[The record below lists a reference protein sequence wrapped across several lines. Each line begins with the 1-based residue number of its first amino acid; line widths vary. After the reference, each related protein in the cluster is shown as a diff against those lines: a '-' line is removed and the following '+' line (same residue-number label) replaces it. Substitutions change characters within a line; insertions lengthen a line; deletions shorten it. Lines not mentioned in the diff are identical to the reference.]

1 MPRPNFEVPPT
12 KPVPRFTL
20 ESPRDMSISAF
31 IRDNMTEILGEWT
44 TFAEKAAPPE
54 GEMTKLAL
62 TDHAEQIL
70 GAIALDIETHQSQQE
85 QFVKSQGE
93 EIDLGPEESAAAIH
107 GRLRHASNFSL
118 LQLSSEFRALRA
130 TVLRLW
136 LPQVPQLSND
146 TIYEMVRFNEAI
158 DQALAESIV
167 TYSEREDRTRD
178 LFLAVLGHDLRAPL
192 ATIALVGDLLAH
204 AQTAPAQIPS
214 LAKRTKRSA
223 KVMNSM
229 VTDLLGFAR
238 LQMGAG
244 MPTERAVLD
253 AAEPCKTAMADAQA
267 MYPNADMVFHSEGD
281 LRGAFDNIRLQ
292 QLVTN
297 LLINAAQHSNK
308 GTPVTL
314 AAKGDNDAITLTVT
328 NIGPVIPAESLQ
340 TIFQPLVQLEP
351 EAGQDA
357 RPKTSLGLGLYI
369 AQEITAA
376 HDGTIS
382 VTSDETAGTVLTVRF
397 PRDR

>member
-1 MPRPNFEVPPT
+1 
-12 KPVPRFTL
+12 
-20 ESPRDMSISAF
+20 MSISTF
-31 IRDNMTEILGEWT
+31 IRDNMTAILAEWT

-54 GEMTKLAL
+54 GEMSKLAL

-70 GAIALDIETHQSQQE
+70 SAIALDIETHQSQQE

-93 EIDLGPEESAAAIH
+93 EIDLDPEESAAAIH

-136 LPQVPQLSND
+136 LPRVPQLSSD

-167 TYSEREDRTRD
+167 TYSERDDRTRD

-192 ATIALVGDLLAH
+192 ATITLVGDLLSH
-204 AQTAPAQIPS
+204 AQKAPEQIPA
-214 LAKRTKRSA
+214 LAERTKRSA
-223 KVMNSM
+223 KLMSSM

-244 MPTERAVLD
+244 MPTERTVLE
-253 AAEPCKTAMADAQA
+253 AAEVCKAAMADAQA
-267 MYPNADMVFHSEGD
+267 MYPHAGMVFHAEGD

-314 AAKGDNDAITLTVT
+314 AAKGDDDAITLTVA

-351 EAGQDA
+351 EPGQDA
-357 RPKTSLGLGLYI
+357 RPKTSLGLGLFI

-382 VTSDETAGTVLTVRF
+382 VTSNDTEGTVFTVRF
-397 PRDR
+397 PRAR

>member
-1 MPRPNFEVPPT
+1 
-12 KPVPRFTL
+12 
-20 ESPRDMSISAF
+20 MSISAF
-31 IRDNMTEILGEWT
+31 IRDNMTEILAEWT
-44 TFAEKAAPPE
+44 TFAEKTAPPE

-62 TDHAEQIL
+62 TDHAQQIL
-70 GAIALDIETHQSQQE
+70 NAIALDIETHQSQQE
-85 QFVKSQGE
+85 QFDKSQGE

-136 LPQVPQLSND
+136 LPRVPQLSSD
-146 TIYEMVRFNEAI
+146 TINEMVRFNEAI
-158 DQALAESIV
+158 DQALAESII
-167 TYSEREDRTRD
+167 TYSERDDRTRD

-192 ATIALVGDLLAH
+192 ATITLVGDLLAH
-204 AQTAPAQIPS
+204 AQTVPEQLPA
-214 LAKRTKRSA
+214 LAERTKRSA
-223 KVMNSM
+223 KLMSSM

-244 MPTERAVLD
+244 MPTERTMLE
-253 AAEPCKTAMADAQA
+253 AAEVCKTAMADAQA
-267 MYPNADMVFHSEGD
+267 MYPNAGMVFQPQGD

-297 LLINAAQHSNK
+297 LLINAAQHSDK
-308 GTPVTL
+308 GAPVTL
-314 AAKGDNDAITLTVT
+314 AAKGDDDAITLTVT
-328 NIGPVIPAESLQ
+328 NMGPVIPAESLQ

-351 EAGQDA
+351 EPGHDA
-357 RPKTSLGLGLYI
+357 RPKTSLGLGLFI

-376 HDGTIS
+376 HDGTIG
-382 VTSDETAGTVLTVRF
+382 VTSNETDGTVFTVRF

>member
-1 MPRPNFEVPPT
+1 
-12 KPVPRFTL
+12 
-20 ESPRDMSISAF
+20 MSISAF
-31 IRDNMTEILGEWT
+31 IRENMTEILAEWT
-44 TFAEKAAPPE
+44 AFAGKTAPPE

-62 TDHAEQIL
+62 TDHAQQIL
-70 GAIALDIETHQSQQE
+70 TAIALDIDTHQSDQQ
-85 QFVKSQGE
+85 QYDKSQGK
-93 EIDLGPEESAAAIH
+93 DVDPGAEESAAAIH

-136 LPQVPQLSND
+136 VPGVTQMSDETTND
-146 TIYEMVRFNEAI
+146 MVRFNEAI

-167 TYSEREDRTRD
+167 TYSERADRTRD

-192 ATIALVGDLLAH
+192 ATISLVGELLARQD
-204 AQTAPAQIPS
+204 ASPEQIAT
-214 LAKRTKRSA
+214 LAERTKRSA
-223 KVMNSM
+223 MLMSAM
-229 VTDLLGFAR
+229 VKDLLGFAR
-238 LQMGAG
+238 LQMAAG
-244 MPTERAVLD
+244 MPTTRTPLQS
-253 AAEPCKTAMADAQA
+253 AEICKTAVADAQA
-267 MYPNADMVFHSEGD
+267 MFPSANIVFQAEGD
-281 LRGAFDNIRLQ
+281 LHGEFDDIRLL

-297 LLINAAQHSNK
+297 LLINAAQHSDN

-314 AAKGDNDAITLTVT
+314 SAHGDADAITLKVA

-351 EAGQDA
+351 AGGPDA
-357 RPKTSLGLGLYI
+357 RPKTSLGLGLFI

-382 VTSDETAGTVLTVRF
+382 VTSSETDGTVFTVRF